1 MNETL
6 KALALMV
13 LGTTLAATTFAANDT
28 SVPSLAATTLAA
40 NDASVPSLND
50 SSRVHDIEEVVVV
63 ALPKEPYRLRQQP
76 LSSTAFAEA
85 DLSRLS
91 ARSLKDVALY
101 VPSLAMPD
109 YGSRLTSSLYMR
121 GVGSRINS
129 PGVGIY
135 LDGIPLVCKSA
146 FNFHSYELSR
156 IDVLRGPQ
164 GTLYGQNTEGGL
176 VRLHTI
182 SPSNYQGT
190 NLHLGLS
197 SHFGRLAEL
206 AHYGKLSDHA
216 AYSLAGFYTG
226 TNGFLHNQTTG
237 ERADQADEAGARVRL
252 NWKPS
257 QPWTVALLADYQYT
271 RQRGFAYGLL
281 DQETGAVSDPSSNY
295 QGRYRRNMVNTGLTV
310 DYKTSALE
318 FNSTTSWQF
327 LSDDMF
333 MDQDYLPQDYMHL
346 TQSQLQNAVTQEFTL
361 GSRQSKQWNW
371 TSGVFASH
379 QWLRTVAPVFFGSA
393 LTTPI
398 ASAIQTSM
406 YNAMVSAMAQRFL
419 ATGMTEAAAT
429 AAAQRTIEAAGGVSM
444 DVAMDVPGTFH
455 TPNSNLGLF
464 HESSLRLSERLTATL
479 GLRYDLSHTQLRYDT
494 RATMAMTANVM
505 GTSATYTLLSALDHD
520 ASKTFHQLL
529 PKLGLTYALGTEGS
543 NVYAL
548 VSKGYRSGGYNIQMF
563 SDILQTE
570 LTNHRSQA
578 MRGDY
583 TVEHTQE
590 NYDNVRRTIS
600 YDPETSWNY
609 ELGTHL
615 NLFGGSMH
623 LDLSAFC
630 ISIRGQQLS
639 VMAEGYGF
647 GRMMVNAGRSR
658 SLGMELAM
666 RGSAMAGRLTWSLGY
681 SLTHATFR
689 QYTDTIVSQGQSTA
703 VSYRGNHVPY
713 VPSHMLSATADRHFF
728 FSGHL
733 LEQLTFGLNLSAQG
747 RTYWDEANTLSQ
759 PFYAV
764 LGAHATAQI
773 GKATIKI
780 WGKNLTDTRYNTF
793 AISSSATGEKKTF
806 AQRAW
811 PVTFG
816 ADLQVRF

>member
-1 MNETL
+1 MKVTL
-6 KALALMV
+6 KALALTVV
-13 LGTTLAATTFAANDT
+13 LGTSFGGTVLAAADK
-28 SVPSLAATTLAA
+28 SVPVLT
-40 NDASVPSLND
+40 D

-76 LSSTAFAEA
+76 LSSSAFAES
-85 DLSRLS
+85 DLHGLS
-91 ARSLKDVALY
+91 AHSLKDVALY
-101 VPSLAMPD
+101 VPSLAVPD
-109 YGSRLTSSLYMR
+109 YGSRLTSSIYMR

-146 FNFHSYELSR
+146 FNFHTYELSR

-176 VRLHTI
+176 VRLHTT
-182 SPSNYQGT
+182 SPADYQGT
-190 NLHLGLS
+190 NLHLGFS

-206 AHYGKLSDHA
+206 AHYGRLSDRF

-226 TNGFLHNQTTG
+226 TNGFLRNQTTG
-237 ERADQADEAGARVRL
+237 ERADGADEAGARIHL
-252 NWKPS
+252 DWKPGQRWS
-257 QPWTVALLADYQYT
+257 LALLADYQYT
-271 RQRGFAYGLL
+271 RQRGFAYGELNT
-281 DQETGAVSDPSSNY
+281 ETGQPGDPASNY
-295 QGRYRRNMVNTGLTV
+295 QGRYRRNMLSTGFTA
-310 DYKTSALE
+310 DYEAQHLR
-318 FNSTTSWQF
+318 FNSTTSWQL

-346 TQSQLQNAVTQEFTL
+346 QQSQLHNAITQELTL
-361 GSRQSKQWNW
+361 GSRQRKLWNW
-371 TSGVFASH
+371 TFGAFASH
-379 QWLRTVAPVFFGSA
+379 QWLRTVAPVYFGPA

-398 ASAIQTSM
+398 ATAIETSM
-406 YNAMVSAMAQRFL
+406 RSAMVSAMAGRFM
-419 ATGMTEAAAT
+419 ATGMSEAAAT
-429 AAAQRTIEAAGGVSM
+429 AAAERAIEAAGGVSM

-464 HESSLRLSERLTATL
+464 HESTLQLSSRLKATL
-479 GLRYDLSHTQLRYDT
+479 GLRYDLSHTKLVYDT
-494 RATMAMTANVM
+494 QATMAMTANVM
-505 GTSATYTLLSALDHD
+505 GTEATYTLLSQLQHE
-520 ASKTFHQLL
+520 ASETFHQLL
-529 PKLGLTYALGTEGS
+529 PKLGLTYAIGSHGS

-570 LTNHRSQA
+570 LTASRSSA

-583 TVEHTQE
+583 TVEHTE
-590 NYDNVRRTIS
+590 ADYDNIRRTIT
-600 YDPETSWNY
+600 YKPETSWNY
-609 ELGTHL
+609 ELGAHL
-615 NLFGGSMH
+615 NLLGGALQ
-623 LDLSAFC
+623 LDASAFA
-630 ISIRGQQLS
+630 IDIRGQQLS

-666 RGSAMAGRLTWSLGY
+666 RGSAMAGCLTWNLGY

-689 QYTDTIVSQGQSTA
+689 HYTDSTTTDGGQRTA

-713 VPSHMLSATADRHFF
+713 APEHMLSAAADRHFF
-728 FSGHL
+728 FHGHPCL
-733 LEQLTFGLNLSAQG
+733 RQLSVGLSLSAQG
-747 RTYWDEANTLSQ
+747 RTYWDEANTLWQ

-764 LGAHATAQI
+764 LGAHATARL
-773 GKATIKI
+773 GKVTVRL

-793 AISSSATGEKKTF
+793 VISSSATGEEKTF

-811 PVTFG
+811 PITFG
-816 ADLQVRF
+816 ADLQVRL